1 MTAVADPLVYAAR
14 PQFKLGGASQ
24 PALSDGLLALM
35 VEETVAGLRQC
46 EATFANWG
54 PKDGATGFLYFDR
67 QLFDFGTALVIEAGS
82 GVGAGQIFEGK
93 ITALEGRFLRE
104 RPPELLVL
112 AEDGLQEL
120 RMTRRTR
127 TFESL
132 SDSGLFNQVAGE
144 YGLSAVVD
152 VSGPTHKVLA
162 QLNQSDLAFLRERA
176 RAVDAEIWI
185 DGTSLHVQTRSSR
198 NAGPAILTIGRS
210 LFECSIVADL
220 SGQVTGMVVSGWDVA
235 AKQAI
240 SHRSAE
246 SVLGGELGQDLSG
259 GGILARQFRTP
270 DQQIVHHAPV
280 TTAEATAL
288 ADAHYRRVA
297 RRFVRA
303 SGSAEVDARLR
314 VGARVELRG
323 VGELFEG
330 KYTVVRTRHLFDSVH
345 GFRTEF
351 EAERPGLGA

>member
-1 MTAVADPLVYAAR
+1 MTAVADPLVYSAR
-14 PQFKLGGASQ
+14 PQFTVGGSSQASLAQ
-24 PALSDGLLALM
+24 GLLGLM
-35 VEETVAGLRQC
+35 IEESAAGLRHC

-67 QLFDFGTALVIEAGS
+67 HLLDFGNTVVIEGGS

-112 AEDGLQEL
+112 AEDRLQEL

-127 TFESL
+127 TFENV
-132 SDSGLFNQVAGE
+132 SDSDLFNQVAGD
-144 YGLSAVVD
+144 YSLTPSID

-176 RAVDAEIWI
+176 RAVDAELWLE
-185 DGTSLHVQTRSSR
+185 GTTLHVQARARR

-210 LFECSIVADL
+210 LFECSVSADL
-220 SGQVTGMVVSGWDVA
+220 AGQVTGMVVTGWDVA

-240 SHRSAE
+240 SHRSSA
-246 SVLGGELGQDLSG
+246 SVLAGELGQDTSGEFILS
-259 GGILARQFRTP
+259 QKFRTP

-280 TTAEATAL
+280 TSAEATAL

-297 RRFVRA
+297 RRFVRV
-303 SGSAEVDARLR
+303 SGSAEVDARVQ

-323 VGELFEG
+323 VGTLFEG
-330 KYTVVRTRHLFDSVH
+330 KYTVVRTRHLFDTTH